1 MDEGFRFADS
11 LGPNKIVHLHDA
23 ATGLRA
29 VVVVDNVACGPAIGG
44 VRMAP
49 DVTTEEAFRL
59 ARTMTFKNAAAGL
72 PHGGE
77 KSVIVGDPK
86 MPLPQK
92 EQVIRAFACAI
103 RGLTDYIP
111 GPDMG
116 TDERCMGWIADEIGR
131 AVGLPPAI
139 GGIPLDEIGA
149 TGFGVSTCIA
159 VVAKYC
165 NLAIRGSRV
174 VVQGFGA
181 ARKHA
186 ARFLAA
192 QGAVLIGV
200 ADSQGTLFNPKGIDV
215 THLIELKNAGH
226 SVLDYTDGEK
236 LASDAI
242 LDLECEVW
250 IPAARPDV
258 IRQENVGRL
267 KTKLVVPGANI
278 AVTAAAE
285 QLLHDRHVLVLPD
298 FIANAGGVI
307 CAAVEYHGG
316 TQALAF
322 QTIEEKIR
330 TNTAL
335 VLEEALKS
343 GIPPRQAAVA
353 FAERRIRDAMTYR
366 RWSGS
371 GGDTLHG

>member
-1 MDEGFRFADS
+1 
-11 LGPNKIVHLHDA
+11 
-23 ATGLRA
+23 
-29 VVVVDNVACGPAIGG
+29 VVIDNVACGPAIGG
-44 VRMAP
+44 IRMAL

-59 ARTMTFKNAAAGL
+59 ARAMTFKNAAASL
-72 PHGGE
+72 PHGGG

-86 MPLPQK
+86 IPLPQK
-92 EQVIRAFACAI
+92 EQLIRAFACAI
-103 RGLTDYIP
+103 RDLTDYIP

-116 TDERCMGWIADEIGR
+116 TDERCMGWIKDEIDR

-149 TGFGVSTCIA
+149 TGFGLNACIA
-159 VVAKYC
+159 VAAKFC
-165 NLAIRGSRV
+165 DVNVKGTRV

-181 ARKHA
+181 VGKHA
-186 ARFLAA
+186 ARFLSA
-192 QGAVLIGV
+192 QGAVVIGV
-200 ADSQGTLFNPKGIDV
+200 ADSQGTLFNPQGIDV
-215 THLIELKNAGH
+215 PRLIALKNAGR
-226 SVLDYTDGEK
+226 SVLAYADGEK
-236 LASDAI
+236 LGSEAA
-242 LDLECEVW
+242 LDLECDVW

-258 IRQENVGRL
+258 IHQENVARL

-278 AVTAAAE
+278 AVTAEAE
-285 QLLHDRHVLVLPD
+285 QLLHERNVLVLPD

-330 TNTAL
+330 TNTTL
-335 VLEEALKS
+335 VLEEARKT
-343 GIPPRQAAVA
+343 GTTPRQAAVA

-366 RWSGS
+366 RWSTS
-371 GGDTLHG
+371 NH